1 MRAFAESGSAT
12 SCRSESEYMR
22 PLQCTV
28 YRRTVA
34 RGIGSEYPVQ
44 VCTAVW
50 LWTVVIKI
58 RLLRKILWPTDRQSQ
73 AHTYTTLGLGPAVQL
88 HTCIVQRHASTC
100 CSRSASCGAVTEL
113 EVEDAVARLCLW
125 ELRFV
130 TSRVLESYAGIEA
143 LHSRGAAASRWRRR
157 RPAPSRSALTSV
169 SK

>member
-1 MRAFAESGSAT
+1 M
-12 SCRSESEYMR
+12 
-22 PLQCTV
+22 

-88 HTCIVQRHASTC
+88 HTCMHSTASCVDVLLSLRFLRRRHRMKSRRC
-100 CSRSASCGAVTEL
+100 CSPSMSEAIPQAWRCHRRLHGGQ
-113 EVEDAVARLCLW
+113 DAPDANAR
-125 ELRFV
+125 
-130 TSRVLESYAGIEA
+130 
-143 LHSRGAAASRWRRR
+143 
-157 RPAPSRSALTSV
+157 
-169 SK
+169 